1 MQLVEIR
8 LKPGELSTKMAA
20 MRGWL
25 DQHRIDLSTFSCG
38 HDQDG
43 VLVTVEFRL
52 NNQAVAFAQQFGGC
66 AAGTAACAEEERHIQ
81 EMSLADALVG

>member
-1 MQLVEIR
+1 MQIVEIR
-8 LKPGELSTKMAA
+8 LKPGELSTQMAA

-25 DQHRIDLSTFSCG
+25 DQHRIDLSTFSCR

-43 VLVTVEFRL
+43 ILVSVEFRL
-52 NNQAVAFAQQFGGC
+52 THQAVAFAEQFGGR
-66 AAGTAACAEEERHIQ
+66 ATGTAACAEEEYLIQ